1 VGRCGEVG
9 WPVGGGRGKH
19 RGDTANGVGG
29 DAVVGEGYKG
39 EGQGGGRGSGRGAPS
54 RAPYAHATTTEA
66 GGVAK
71 SPPRSLVGAGAGR
84 YAPLLVQSGF
94 LPVIARRC
102 IATDT
107 LIAAAGLYRPP

>member
-1 VGRCGEVG
+1 M
-9 WPVGGGRGKH
+9 
-19 RGDTANGVGG
+19 
-29 DAVVGEGYKG
+29 GEGYKG
-39 EGQGGGRGSGRGAPS
+39 GGQGDGRGSGRGAPS

-107 LIAAAGLYRPP
+107 LIAGAGLYRAAAGLYRPAQGLAAKRRGG